1 MNVPSTT
8 GTKTNVPKKA
18 ELARSTL
25 AAWSV
30 SASTDCRQVNVS
42 ALDAHLQRMRYR
54 AVRRNI
60 LGEMMAYPVIA
71 VTSLYNN

>member
-1 MNVPSTT
+1 MPSTT

-18 ELARSTL
+18 ELARSRL

-30 SASTDCRQVNVS
+30 SDSTDCRQVNVS
-42 ALDAHLQRMRYR
+42 ALDAHLQRRRYCV
-54 AVRRNI
+54 VRRYT